1 MLKEK
6 LNPGSYI
13 EQIRDNFYSLRRELL
28 RKASKKDNLIYRDK
42 PVSNNE
48 NPYNIYDSYLKIENS
63 FQNRSIRI
71 WRLLIKIIGILFF
84 TSLLIIPISLIFL
97 YFYQFEILLFLIRNN
112 VDTSLVSN
120 LIDLMNEAIRF
131 IKNIYINI
139 LYIINSI
146 DFNK

>member
-1 MLKEK
+1 MLEEK

-13 EQIRDNFYSLRRELL
+13 RQIRDNFSLRKELL
-28 RKASKKDNLIYRDK
+28 RKASKKDNLIYQDK
-42 PVSNNE
+42 PVSSNE
-48 NPYNIYDSYLKIENS
+48 NPYNIYDSYSKIENS

-71 WRLLIKIIGILFF
+71 IRLLFKIIKILFF

-112 VDTSLVSN
+112 VDTSFISN
-120 LIDLMNEAIRF
+120 VIDIMNETIQF
-131 IKNIYINI
+131 IKNIYFNFFNM
-139 LYIINSI
+139 INSI